1 MNLWKCLMLMDMGW
15 VGVLVFMLNKFWFII
30 LVVIWGFFLVCFLC
44 LKQGWG
50 QLCLLIIILVE
61 YWLFVLCSMFM
72 ICIWVMKVWLKS
84 MSVRWLG
91 NLKSS
96 FGVIV
101 NGKVS
106 ICLKWLNVFG
116 NLCCLKWFIQVYFII
131 FILGKLLLYWKM
143 GNLLFVWGKFVLWLC
158 FICMIIVFG
167 WKWYWVLVWLFVL
180 VWKMVKWLIFCLGGM
195 CLSGWSKVVVNIYF
209 VLCFEKVV

>member
-1 MNLWKCLMLMDMGW
+1 M
-15 VGVLVFMLNKFWFII
+15 
-30 LVVIWGFFLVCFLC
+30 
-44 LKQGWG
+44 
-50 QLCLLIIILVE
+50 LIIILVE

-116 NLCCLKWFIQVYFII
+116 NLCCLKWFI
-131 FILGKLLLYWKM
+131 
-143 GNLLFVWGKFVLWLC
+143 
-158 FICMIIVFG
+158 
-167 WKWYWVLVWLFVL
+167 
-180 VWKMVKWLIFCLGGM
+180 
-195 CLSGWSKVVVNIYF
+195 
-209 VLCFEKVV
+209 